1 MNGWKGL
8 ICLIC
13 TALLV
18 ACASTGDA
26 PDASDEARKAAEVN
40 TALGREYMSRG
51 QNEVALEKLKKAIAA
66 DPDYA
71 PGHTMIAVLYEQIG
85 DMELAGKHYQKAV
98 KASPRN
104 GDVNNNYGVFL
115 CSTGRYAEAEK
126 YYLQA
131 VEDPFYSTP
140 EVAYGNAGSCML
152 QDNNL
157 TKAEKYLRQSIEYNE
172 QFTDSLMAMSGLK
185 YRTDDY
191 MSARAFLQ
199 RYEAAGGMS
208 AEGLFMG
215 MQIERRLGDSRTAQ
229 EYENQLL
236 RRYPDSVEAR
246 EIVAGD
252 VE

>member
-13 TALLV
+13 MALLV
-18 ACASTGDA
+18 ACASTGGA
-26 PDASDEARKAAEVN
+26 PDASEEARKAAEVN

-85 DMELAGKHYQKAV
+85 EIELAGKHYQKAV

-115 CSTGRYAEAEK
+115 CATGRYAEAEQ
-126 YYLQA
+126 YYLKA

-172 QFTDSLMAMSGLK
+172 QFIDSLMAMSGLK

-191 MSARAFLQ
+191 MSSRAFLQ

-208 AEGLFMG
+208 AEGLLMG
-215 MQIERRLGDSRTAQ
+215 MQIERRLGDSRAAQ

-236 RRYPDSVEAR
+236 RRYPDSVQAR
-246 EIVAGD
+246 EVLAGG